1 MRIKASLVNWFLRG
15 LFSILCKIDKE
26 ELKKIPREGPLILV
40 GNHINFLEAPVVF
53 PILDNP
59 NVRGIAKVES
69 WDNPLFNFLFNMW
82 GIFPIERGTIDR
94 EAFRKSFEVLE
105 KGQIL
110 AVSPEGTRSKDGL
123 LLQGKPGIVALASR
137 SKVPMLPVAF
147 YGYENFWDNLKH
159 LRRTEFHVVVGKPFS
174 LVTTGTGFSKEA
186 RQAATDEI
194 MYKVASLMPEKYH
207 GYYQNPEKVEYKYI
221 TDIV

>member
-1 MRIKASLVNWFLRG
+1 
-15 LFSILCKIDKE
+15 
-26 ELKKIPREGPLILV
+26 
-40 GNHINFLEAPVVF
+40 
-53 PILDNP
+53 
-59 NVRGIAKVES
+59 
-69 WDNPLFNFLFNMW
+69 
-82 GIFPIERGTIDR
+82 
-94 EAFRKSFEVLE
+94 
-105 KGQIL
+105 
-110 AVSPEGTRSKDGL
+110 
-123 LLQGKPGIVALASR
+123 
-137 SKVPMLPVAF
+137 MLPVAF